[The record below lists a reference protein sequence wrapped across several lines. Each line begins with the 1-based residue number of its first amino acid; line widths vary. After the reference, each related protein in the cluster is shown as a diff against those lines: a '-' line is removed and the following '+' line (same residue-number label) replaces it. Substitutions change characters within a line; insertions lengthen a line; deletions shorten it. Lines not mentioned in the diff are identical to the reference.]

1 MENSDDCV
9 FKSNTYEERSQMTGF
24 KNNTYEK
31 RSQMTEIMSRCGK
44 MA

>member
-9 FKSNTYEERSQMTGF
+9 FKS
-24 KNNTYEK
+24 NTYEK